1 MKKHLSQLALLA
13 VLSPLSVCASATTIG
28 FDPLTT
34 SGTGFVSPVNYTE
47 NGFLFTSNA
56 GFGSAR
62 TGDVNFLYNGHIMT
76 WYYGSTSLFNDGLG
90 NGVTTLSKVDGS
102 VFELDSIDLASLNDY
117 YTFETGKDITFTGNV
132 HGGGTITQS
141 FQLTTNLSFNTF
153 LFSGFTNLDSV
164 TWGQGFPYHQ
174 FDNLVLD
181 AGSSSLPGGNP
192 PGNPPGTNVPEPT
205 SIALL
210 GLGLAALGMRR
221 RKVTK

>member
-1 MKKHLSQLALLA
+1 MKKNLIKLALLSA
-13 VLSPLSVCASATTIG
+13 LVALSINTSATTIG

-34 SGTGFVSPVNYTE
+34 AGTGFVSPVNYSE
-47 NGFLFTSNA
+47 SGFLFTSNA

-90 NGVTTLSKVDGS
+90 NGITTLTKANGDT
-102 VFELDSIDLASLNDY
+102 FELDAIDLASLNDY
-117 YTFETGKDITFTGNV
+117 YTFQAGKDIIFTGNV
-132 HGGGTITQS
+132 HGGGTVSQS

-181 AGSSSLPGGNP
+181 ASAN
-192 PGNPPGTNVPEPT
+192 NPPGTANVPEPT

-210 GLGLAALGMRR
+210 GLGLAALGIRR
-221 RKVTK
+221 RRAVK